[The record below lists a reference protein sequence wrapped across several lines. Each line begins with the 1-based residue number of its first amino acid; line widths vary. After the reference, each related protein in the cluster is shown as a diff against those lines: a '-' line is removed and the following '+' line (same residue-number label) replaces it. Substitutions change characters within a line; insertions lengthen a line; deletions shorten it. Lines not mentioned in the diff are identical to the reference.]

1 MLFMFANIVKNR
13 RGEYGENS
21 FFHNFNDYRFLIRVK
36 ISIRYKV
43 AVDKAMLLSG
53 IGIASIVLMQTACL
67 HNMVFLWWLAIRKE

>member
-13 RGEYGENS
+13 KGEYGENS

-53 IGIASIVLMQTACL
+53 IGIVSIVLRQAAYL
-67 HNMVFLWWLAIRKE
+67 HNMVFLRRLAI

>member
-21 FFHNFNDYRFLIRVK
+21 FFHNFNDYQFLIRVK

-53 IGIASIVLMQTACL
+53 IGIASIVLRQTAYL
-67 HNMVFLWWLAIRKE
+67 HNMVFLRRLAI